1 MKEKTIGYRHAKY
14 AAAVDYA
21 STMHIPALNTLLLSY
36 SEKAKSAKAPIWYVK
51 GAALYFTY
59 DEKAYV
65 IHPADLGTSSEV
77 LDTLERTLT
86 DDLFALGAYDMF
98 YAGMMD

>member
-14 AAAVDYA
+14 EGAVDYTSA
-21 STMHIPALNTLLLSY
+21 GHIPAINTLLQSY
-36 SEKAKSAKAPIWYVK
+36 REKARSAKAPDWYVK

-59 DEKAYV
+59 EEKAYV

-77 LDTLERTLT
+77 FDTLERALT
-86 DDLFALGAYDMF
+86 DDLFAIGAYDMF